1 MHFNLTELLELSSE
15 LDCLTEP
22 FTTEEIDTV
31 VKNLPID
38 KSLGPDGFN
47 TDFIKSV
54 GP

>member
-1 MHFNLTELLELSSE
+1 
-15 LDCLTEP
+15 
-22 FTTEEIDTV
+22 V

-54 GP
+54 GPWSSNISMIFVLPFTQETFVCRA